1 VQLLLPSHPAV
12 TSTLTQLPNDFL
24 GAGLV
29 SSPAENEVFITKASA
44 FRSLIEA
51 IRSHGLYDEVHA
63 RLPVVA
69 RKLVENPPFA
79 TSWMPAVAF
88 QYLFRALWEVADEGS
103 FCTIARDSVVTGPM
117 KLMKP
122 LIEGT
127 IRLFGATPAAF
138 YKRFPQVMESQI
150 KGVTFTVVELTD
162 DRAVITVTY
171 EHLRD
176 VPYES
181 FLYWAAIL
189 EITNEICGRTGHNE
203 VYVDTTDPRRNR
215 GRLTLHWENA

>member
-1 VQLLLPSHPAV
+1 M
-12 TSTLTQLPNDFL
+12 TSSIAQLPNDFL

-29 SSPAENEVFITKASA
+29 SSPADNEVFITKASA

-51 IRSHGLYDEVHA
+51 IRRHGLYDEVHA

-79 TSWMPAVAF
+79 TAWMPAVAF
-88 QYLFRALWEVADEGS
+88 QYLFRGLWEVTDEAKFS
-103 FCTIARDSVVTGPM
+103 EIARDSVVTGPM

-150 KGVTFTVVELTD
+150 KGVTFTVAELVD
-162 DRAVITVTY
+162 NRAVITVTY
-171 EHLRD
+171 DHLKD

-189 EITNEICGRTGHNE
+189 EITNEICGRRGHNE
-203 VYVDTTDPRRNR
+203 VLVDTSEPRRNR
-215 GRLTLHWENA
+215 GLLTLHWDTP